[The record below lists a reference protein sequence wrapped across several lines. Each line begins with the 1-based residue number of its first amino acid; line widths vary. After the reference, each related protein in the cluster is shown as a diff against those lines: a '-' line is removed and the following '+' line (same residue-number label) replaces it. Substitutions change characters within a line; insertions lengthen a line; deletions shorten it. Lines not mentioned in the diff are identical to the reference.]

1 AAYLFQREKGMQV
14 VLDKLLAH
22 GITVEELTAPATL
35 EVKVFR
41 IEEVTK
47 KQRLFEGHHEI
58 TLRGN
63 YEDEKL
69 EFAQGT
75 LLVRGAQPLGLLAA
89 YLLEPES
96 DDGLVTWNFLDS
108 FLEEGKTYPIYKL
121 TQNVNLATRVIE
133 RSK

>member
-1 AAYLFQREKGMQV
+1 KGMQV
-14 VLDKLLAH
+14 VLEKLLTH
-22 GITVEELTAPATL
+22 GLTVEELTTPATL

-47 KQRLFEGHHEI
+47 KQKVFEGHHEV

-75 LLVRGAQPLGLLAA
+75 LLVRGAQPLGLLAG

-108 FLEEGKTYPIYKL
+108 FLGKGKTYPIYKL
-121 TQNVNLATRVIE
+121 TREVRLSSKVI
-133 RSK
+133 K

>member
-1 AAYLFQREKGMQV
+1 MVDLAGLRSLGLALIT
-14 VLDKLLAH
+14 LL
-22 GITVEELTAPATL
+22 GLRQQQLLTLLLENKEGLTVEELTTPAAL

-75 LLVRGAQPLGLLAA
+75 LLVRGAQPLGRARRHALTRRARRSA
-89 YLLEPES
+89 PPELPPAPAR
-96 DDGLVTWNFLDS
+96 G
-108 FLEEGKTYPIYKL
+108 
-121 TQNVNLATRVIE
+121 
-133 RSK
+133 